1 MHGTCQK
8 SEFDS
13 LCSFAKRKG
22 SRYHKK
28 IAMRQFCENE
38 EGRKN
43 KNDLKMFI
51 SKIVIFVSRP
61 KNAFFSFES
70 EFSGRGSAE
79 SL

>member
-1 MHGTCQK
+1 MVHAKNQNSIVYAHLQK
-8 SEFDS
+8 EKD
-13 LCSFAKRKG
+13 LG
-22 SRYHKK
+22 IIKK

-61 KNAFFSFES
+61 KNAFFSFEV